1 MGVKFNTY
9 GSCDMGLRRSS
20 SERLLRDSYSKWL
33 FGFLRNLGT
42 TSPLLIELWAVF
54 DGLPLSWNK
63 GYRHIVLEIDYLEVA
78 CKVSSTGDEDNNI
91 ALVHSMNFVVVIET
105 ANLAYLQRRKSCFRF
120 LGPYGVWFRL

>member
-1 MGVKFNTY
+1 MGVKLTTY

-20 SERLLRDSYSKWL
+20 SEQLLRDSYSKWL

-63 GYRHIVLEIDYLEVA
+63 GYRHIVLEIDYLEVD
-78 CKVSSTGDEDNNI
+78 CKVSSTHDGDNNI
-91 ALVHSMNFVVVIET
+91 ALVHSMKEFCGRDREI
-105 ANLAYLQRRKSCFRF
+105 
-120 LGPYGVWFRL
+120 